1 MTVFVLLVSYVGKRL
16 FSFMAASASWVTA
29 KRASELLGLDKK
41 TLFKMR
47 DDGTLRLGPHFA
59 AFKDTFSRDSY
70 RWNVNNVKKEL
81 KKKGIAFGDSVSSFD
96 NSFS

>member
-1 MTVFVLLVSYVGKRL
+1 MTTFDLLVLYVGKRPT
-16 FSFMAASASWVTA
+16 FFMAASTAWVSA
-29 KRASELLGLDKK
+29 NKASELLGLDKK

-59 AFKDTFSRDSY
+59 AFNNTFSRDSY

-81 KKKGIAFGDSVSSFD
+81 RKKGIPFSD
-96 NSFS
+96 NTFS